1 MRKRIIFHI
10 DVNSAF
16 LSWEALEQLK
26 NGSDVDLRTIPSIVG
41 GDPSKR
47 HGIVLAK
54 SIPAKKFGIV
64 TGEPVFQAIRKC
76 PDLTIVPPSHHIYAQ
91 QSKAMSD
98 LLLSYTP
105 DIEKF
110 SIDEC
115 FMDTTGLRLR
125 YGEDYMALARE
136 IKDKIRDK
144 LGFTVNIGISEN
156 KLLAKMASDFQKPD
170 RIHTLFPEEIQ
181 EKMWPLPVTQLYMV
195 GKASASKF
203 NRMGIKTIGDLANT
217 KPDLLE
223 QQFKKYGSMIWNYA
237 NGLDDSPVQSQEM
250 DAKDLSNETTV
261 SFDITDKETA
271 RLYILSL
278 SETVGMR
285 LRKAGLHAGVVAIH
299 LKNSDFETYSRQKKL
314 ENATQDTNTIFSV
327 ASALFE
333 QAWKRDPIRLI
344 GVATSQLQR
353 NPVKQLDMFD
363 LTGTKQT
370 DRVRLEESID
380 KIREKFGHDY
390 VTRGSLLHFRQNQE
404 KNK

>member
-390 VTRGSLLHFRQNQE
+390 VIRGSLLHFRQNQE